1 MAKDKKSGDNKDMLK
16 GMSMIERVAHFCVL
30 IGEEATVKVFQHMQK
45 NLVEDIT
52 TAITHISSIDKEIS
66 LAVLDEFHLFTRSK
80 GFISSGGYEYAKDI
94 LYKSLGKAE
103 ADAVLAKLSRIKL
116 ASQAFSYLDA
126 INPKQLSD
134 FIKDESPQTIAVVLA
149 HMDAI
154 HAAEVLVQLEEDIKV
169 KVTMQMATI
178 KDVSPDVVRT
188 ISVVLEKKLESL
200 LSSIVDVGGVK
211 VVADMLNRLGPKSQD
226 ILKNIN
232 GIDTSLATKIKEN
245 MFVFEDLLKLDP
257 EYIMKVLQ
265 NVDTGDVA
273 VAMKNAAEE
282 DMDNVTSAMSQR
294 ARDRFKEEFEMLTK
308 VKIKDIEVAQRKM
321 LDVAQK
327 LIEEGVIDREM
338 EEEE

>member
-1 MAKDKKSGDNKDMLK
+1 MAKEKDANADALK

-30 IGEEATVKVFQHMQK
+30 IGEESTVKVFQHMQK
-45 NLVEDIT
+45 NMVEDIT

-103 ADAVLAKLSRIKL
+103 ADSVLAKLSRIKL

-149 HMDAI
+149 HMDSI
-154 HAAEVLVQLEEDIKV
+154 NAADVLVQLEEDIKV

-245 MFVFEDLLKLDP
+245 MFVFEDLLTLDP

-273 VAMKNAAEE
+273 VAMKNATED
-282 DMDNVTSAMSQR
+282 DMDNVTAAMSQR

-308 VKIKDIEVAQRKM
+308 VKIKDIEAAQRKM

-327 LIEEGVIDREM
+327 LIEEGVIDRDM
-338 EEEE
+338 EDEE